1 LNNKGELMTDK
12 YAQLEKY
19 LRALPTSQ
27 DIVTLS
33 FEFIEQ
39 VLNDQLPQSALQ
51 DQEWWGN
58 QKQGTTVEASP
69 WMDAGWLVDTVDFHK
84 KLVRFVRQ

>member
-1 LNNKGELMTDK
+1 MTDK